1 MSYSLSLNQDEK
13 ALLQNALI
21 NLKFTLYDDPFMED
35 RLDDLIYKLQT
46 IRPKEHHYESR

>member
-1 MSYSLSLNQDEK
+1 MSYSLSSNSAEK

-35 RLDDLIYKLQT
+35 RLDDLIYRLQT
-46 IRPKEHHYESR
+46 IRPKDRGYESR

>member
-1 MSYSLSLNQDEK
+1 MSYSLSINSDEK

-35 RLDDLIYKLQT
+35 RLDDLIYRLQT
-46 IRPKEHHYESR
+46 IRPRDRSYESR